1 MFNHVP
7 PYSLMYNLPSPDGV
21 YPEVRATRGGK
32 GDMTSLTAVTLNKI
46 GLELEV
52 DQLIVTKYCIGG
64 THRNSLMAVQL
75 LNWNYRL

>member
-1 MFNHVP
+1 MN
-7 PYSLMYNLPSPDGV
+7 NLPFPDGV

-46 GLELEV
+46 TYFFGLELKA
-52 DQLIVTKYCIGG
+52 DQLIVTKYFIGR
-64 THRNSLMAVQL
+64 THRNSLMAAQL